1 MAGHPAD
8 GGLESKVIP
17 AVNEGV
23 FAVAFIGS

>member
-8 GGLESKVIP
+8 GGLESIMIP
-17 AVNEGV
+17 AVIESV